1 MHTLLFVLLFVC
13 LFCFCYYVKA
23 VTPLTIL
30 FIGSPKKKA
39 LQRVLFNLETEKS
52 YANAKALA
60 AIVVD
65 AWLIPSTVPNA

>member
-1 MHTLLFVLLFVC
+1 MHTLLFVLLYVC
-13 LFCFCYYVKA
+13 LSVYCYVKV

-39 LQRVLFNLETEKS
+39 LRRVLFNLETEKS